1 MPRSTFLPPSST
13 KAQPA
18 SNVSPLHHSGST
30 TMRGLLPF
38 EAEAMNGRFCCL
50 YERLRETNPSIR
62 QMVWALNVV
71 LNQHGWAIH
80 KVEDLECFILAA
92 EAWGQ
97 END

>member
-1 MPRSTFLPPSST
+1 MSRSTFLPPSST

-38 EAEAMNGRFCCL
+38 QAEVMDEGLYRL
-50 YERLRETNPSIR
+50 YERLRAINPNV
-62 QMVWALNVV
+62 QQVVWALNVA
-71 LNQHGWAIH
+71 LNQHGWAIRT
-80 KVEDLECFILAA
+80 VEDLECFMDAA